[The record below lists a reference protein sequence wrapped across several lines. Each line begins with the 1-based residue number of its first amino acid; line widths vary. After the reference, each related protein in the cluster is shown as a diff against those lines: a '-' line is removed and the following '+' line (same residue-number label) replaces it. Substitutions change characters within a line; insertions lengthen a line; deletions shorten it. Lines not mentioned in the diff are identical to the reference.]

1 MTESEKAAILKTYA
15 ELAEE
20 FQTIAYTKLENYCNA
35 ACLNGRYVLL
45 FDQTNQ
51 CADYFVYKALLKDF
65 YKDVVAHRLGAKT
78 KEETFEDLR
87 RGLVATMRLGQNI
100 VINLDN
106 LTDVDWTQYALEGSF
121 PEVLWEYEEWRKY
134 ENYMTVVRP
143 EEDHGFDSDANK
155 AETKFMMHDKFNMIV
170 LCSMPKDEI
179 EFVRVVKS
187 IPHYDEF
194 ECFIVKEMTKLE

>member
-1 MTESEKAAILKTYA
+1 
-15 ELAEE
+15 
-20 FQTIAYTKLENYCNA
+20 
-35 ACLNGRYVLL
+35 
-45 FDQTNQ
+45 
-51 CADYFVYKALLKDF
+51 
-65 YKDVVAHRLGAKT
+65 
-78 KEETFEDLR
+78 
-87 RGLVATMRLGQNI
+87 MRLGQNI

-106 LTDVDWTQYALEGSF
+106 LTDVDWSQYSLEGSF

-179 EFVRVVKS
+179 EFVKVVKS